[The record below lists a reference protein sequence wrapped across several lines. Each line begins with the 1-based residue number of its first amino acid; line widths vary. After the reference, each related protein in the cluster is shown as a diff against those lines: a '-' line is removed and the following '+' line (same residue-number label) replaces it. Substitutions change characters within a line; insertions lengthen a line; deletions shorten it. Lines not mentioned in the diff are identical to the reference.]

1 LGEALR
7 EDGGNSRRIHRVLV
21 VDDDPA
27 TAQLVRDWFRDQNY
41 TILEAPNGK
50 TGLELAVAGR
60 PDLILLDLTMPD
72 VDGITVARQL
82 KSDAATRTIPIILL
96 TACRDVNAKVEAF
109 SAGADDYIT
118 KPFDF
123 EEVDARIQSMLRKR
137 EFLVTLETTVRDLAA
152 TNEQL
157 EQLLIVD
164 EKTGLYNFRQ
174 FQKRLREEWERS
186 NRYSVPLSLVF
197 LDLDHF
203 KEVNDTLGHPAGD
216 AILQE
221 FATLVTGGARANDV
235 AARYGGEEFAVILP
249 HTDQEMAT
257 RVAERIRRAVA
268 DFTFMRDE
276 TPTKISVSAG
286 VATYPAGEEIDSVD
300 ALVRAADR
308 ALYDAKDRG
317 RNRVCHSRSASSS
330 VEREAGTPV
339 PRKPSKHPSA

>member
-1 LGEALR
+1 LS
-7 EDGGNSRRIHRVLV
+7 EDDSNSEKTRRILV
-21 VDDDPA
+21 VDDEPA
-27 TAQLVRDWFRDQNY
+27 TARLVRDWFRNQNY
-41 TILEAPNGK
+41 EILEAPNGA
-50 TGLELAVAGR
+50 TGIELALSGR
-60 PDLILLDLTMPD
+60 PDLILLDLAMPD
-72 VDGITVARQL
+72 MDGISVARQL
-82 KSDAATRTIPIILL
+82 KSDPSTRTLPIILL
-96 TACRDVNAKVEAF
+96 TACGDVNAKVEAF

-118 KPFDF
+118 KPFEF

-137 EFLVTLETTVRDLAA
+137 EFLVTLETTVRDLAE

-174 FQKRLREEWERS
+174 FQKRLHEEWERS
-186 NRYSVPLSLVF
+186 SRYLVPLSLVF

-203 KEVNDTLGHPAGD
+203 KNVNDTLGHPAGD
-216 AILQE
+216 VILQE

-268 DFTFMRDE
+268 DFVFLRDE
-276 TPTKISVSAG
+276 SPTKISVSAG
-286 VATYPAGEEIDSVD
+286 VATHPAGKEIDSVD

-308 ALYDAKDRG
+308 ALYQAKDRG
-317 RNRVCHSRSASSS
+317 RNRVCRSPSAASSGES
-330 VEREAGTPV
+330 EVGAAP
-339 PRKPSKHPSA
+339 PRRPTKDPTV